1 MHCNILKRKST
12 TTIRQRGNAMSHPST
27 PILAAVSSA
36 PGLDDVIAAETRL
49 SHVDG
54 AAGELILRG
63 YHLQEMA
70 DWTFEAALELLWR
83 DLTPEIWSA
92 ADIKS
97 ALGAAR
103 GRAFALMQPL
113 LPAISGLSPVEA
125 LRLFLSAL
133 PDAEAMPHP
142 VLAVAAVP
150 VFAAAI
156 ARVGQGLPPVEPD
169 ATLSQAED
177 FLRML
182 KGASAEPD
190 KVKALDTYLVTV
202 ADHGLNASTFTARV
216 IASTKAGLFSSVV
229 GALCAL
235 KGPLHGGAPG
245 PVLDMLD
252 AIGDA
257 FRIESWLADALARGE
272 RLMGFGHR
280 IYRVRDPR
288 ADVLKGAVSSL
299 KDGNGRIR
307 FAEQV
312 EAAALALLQEKKP
325 LRPLQTNVEFYTAL
339 VLEAVGFPRDS
350 FTNVFAAGRMA
361 GWTAHVLEQE
371 QTGRLI
377 RPQSRYV
384 GPMPRASA

>member
-1 MHCNILKRKST
+1 M
-12 TTIRQRGNAMSHPST
+12 TINA
-27 PILAAVSSA
+27 LAQTMNGQPVSV
-36 PGLDDVIAAETRL
+36 GLDDVVAAETRL

-54 AAGELILRG
+54 QAGELIISG
-63 YHLQEMA
+63 FHLQQLA
-70 DWTFEAALELLWR
+70 DWSFEQVLELLWR
-83 DLTPEIWSA
+83 DLTPEPI
-92 ADIKS
+92 DGLQIRT
-97 ALGAAR
+97 ALGKAR
-103 GRAFALMQPL
+103 LRAHHIMQPL
-113 LPAISGLSPVEA
+113 LPRLANLNPVEA
-125 LRLFLSAL
+125 LRLLLSSLSDEEIL
-133 PDAEAMPHP
+133 PRHI
-142 VLAVAAVP
+142 LAVGAVP

-156 ARVGQGLPPVEPD
+156 ARQAAGLKPVAPD
-169 ATLSQAED
+169 ASLSHAED
-177 FLRML
+177 FLRL
-182 KGASAEPD
+182 LRNEEPAPD

-202 ADHGLNASTFTARV
+202 SDHGLNASTFTARV
-216 IASTKAGLFSSVV
+216 IASTKAGMFSSVV
-229 GALCAL
+229 GGLCAL

-252 AIGDA
+252 AIGSEKNI
-257 FRIESWLADALARGE
+257 RPWLVEALARGE

-299 KDGNGRIR
+299 KDGSGRIA
-307 FAEQV
+307 FAGHV
-312 EAAALALLQEKKP
+312 EAAALELLKEKKP
-325 LRPLQTNVEFYTAL
+325 QRPLQTNVEFYTAL

-384 GPMPRASA
+384 GEQVV